1 MYDRENKMI
10 LEMLNIS
17 KSFPGVQALK
27 DVNFNLKSG
36 EVHALVGENGA
47 GKSTLVK
54 ILGGVH
60 KPDEG
65 KILIDGRE
73 VSFSSPIE
81 SRRCGIS
88 VIYQELSLV
97 SELNVA
103 QNIFLG
109 KEKVFGPG
117 VIKWHEIYDD
127 ARELLNRLSLNIDT
141 RTLIKELTVGMQQMI
156 EIAKSLNEDS
166 RIIIMDEPTSA
177 LGMEEKIELFKH
189 IEYLKRKGVGI
200 IYISHRLPEIFEI
213 ADRVTVLR
221 DGQHIAT
228 MATEE
233 VNEIEPI
240 KMMIGRS
247 LDDRYSRKN
256 RYPKNDKPILEV
268 RNLTRYGVFENISF
282 SIYGGQVLGFY
293 GLMGAGRTEILKCIF
308 GSEKWDEGEI
318 FFDGE
323 LLNFEHP
330 RSAIQKGM
338 GFVPEDRKKDGLV
351 LLMSVKDNLSLP
363 SLPWI
368 SDKGWIDKSREEKLA
383 DQYIEMLNII
393 TPSKLQRVMYLSGG
407 NQQKVCLGK
416 WLARNSRV
424 LLLDEPTRGID
435 VGAKAEIYKFIEELV
450 RHNVAILMVSSE
462 LPEILGLS
470 DNIIVIHEG
479 KITGQ
484 YNYKTA
490 TQQKLMQS
498 AIGIKNA

>member
-141 RTLIKELTVGMQQMI
+141 RTLIKELTVR
-156 EIAKSLNEDS
+156 N
-166 RIIIMDEPTSA
+166 
-177 LGMEEKIELFKH
+177 
-189 IEYLKRKGVGI
+189 
-200 IYISHRLPEIFEI
+200 
-213 ADRVTVLR
+213 
-221 DGQHIAT
+221 AT
-228 MATEE
+228 
-233 VNEIEPI
+233 
-240 KMMIGRS
+240 K
-247 LDDRYSRKN
+247 
-256 RYPKNDKPILEV
+256 
-268 RNLTRYGVFENISF
+268 
-282 SIYGGQVLGFY
+282 
-293 GLMGAGRTEILKCIF
+293 
-308 GSEKWDEGEI
+308 
-318 FFDGE
+318 
-323 LLNFEHP
+323 
-330 RSAIQKGM
+330 
-338 GFVPEDRKKDGLV
+338 
-351 LLMSVKDNLSLP
+351 
-363 SLPWI
+363 
-368 SDKGWIDKSREEKLA
+368 
-383 DQYIEMLNII
+383 
-393 TPSKLQRVMYLSGG
+393 
-407 NQQKVCLGK
+407 
-416 WLARNSRV
+416 
-424 LLLDEPTRGID
+424 
-435 VGAKAEIYKFIEELV
+435 
-450 RHNVAILMVSSE
+450 
-462 LPEILGLS
+462 
-470 DNIIVIHEG
+470 
-479 KITGQ
+479 
-484 YNYKTA
+484 
-490 TQQKLMQS
+490 
-498 AIGIKNA
+498 